1 MEDKPRYSRTSDILE
16 LLILM
21 QAKPLGISINDIMQN
36 FNVSRRTAERMRD
49 SILNICPQITE
60 IENPRSREKFW
71 GFNGGYLNEIIS
83 FTPDEIA
90 NLEKMKKYQ
99 EENGFEDKQK
109 ILEQTINKIKALGRK
124 YSTKLDNALEILL
137 ETEGYAVKQ
146 VPKYKIDL
154 KLLETVRSSMKSN
167 KKIKAKYNGKNKVL
181 SPYGLIYG
189 EKIYLIGVEEEKGTN
204 PYCYLLHKFSEVN
217 MTDKVFDKGDFNLD
231 EFSKKSFG
239 VYQGECFDVKL
250 LFSKNVAEDV
260 LNYHFHSTQK
270 LKRNEDGSVTVKFKA
285 SGDKEIMWHLFKW
298 GEDVKILAP
307 NVLKKEYVEI
317 LKQVLKKQEE

>member
-1 MEDKPRYSRTSDILE
+1 MNMEDKPRYSRTSDILE

-124 YSTKLDNALEILL
+124 YSTKLDNALEI
-137 ETEGYAVKQ
+137 
-146 VPKYKIDL
+146 P
-154 KLLETVRSSMKSN
+154 
-167 KKIKAKYNGKNKVL
+167 L
-181 SPYGLIYG
+181 SA
-189 EKIYLIGVEEEKGTN
+189 
-204 PYCYLLHKFSEVN
+204 
-217 MTDKVFDKGDFNLD
+217 VFD
-231 EFSKKSFG
+231 S
-239 VYQGECFDVKL
+239 
-250 LFSKNVAEDV
+250 
-260 LNYHFHSTQK
+260 
-270 LKRNEDGSVTVKFKA
+270 
-285 SGDKEIMWHLFKW
+285 
-298 GEDVKILAP
+298 
-307 NVLKKEYVEI
+307 
-317 LKQVLKKQEE
+317 